1 MKKNLIL
8 FFVILLQFS
17 AVAQN
22 GELFYRF
29 EHLSNQEG
37 LSQNSISSIVQ
48 DKKGF
53 IWIGTY
59 DGLNR
64 YDGYNIKL
72 YRNDPNLPYSIADN
86 YIKTLLVD
94 HKGRVWVGTKSE
106 GISLYFPEENRFK
119 TIRKDRFNPNGLS
132 TNEVNVIFEDNAQ
145 RLWVGTSKGLNLLEN
160 DKEEIR
166 AVGGNEESIIA
177 DESGILT
184 KVFRKFYHNPKNA
197 QTISGNIINDITNFS
212 LNKILIATENG
223 ISEYNSNSEK
233 FKTIYHSPAKK
244 IAIKGLKLF
253 IANDKG
259 FKVLKYDGTRVTD
272 ELYNIDIRNINSF
285 AIKNDSIVWV
295 ATTNGLQVL
304 NIKTKKYNIV
314 RHNPLE
320 PNSLS
325 VNNINC
331 IFFDRTNVA
340 WIGTQLGGIN
350 KWDPGSKGIE
360 LYRKNPFNKNSLSSN
375 RVRSIFKDEQKNLF
389 IGTVDSGLNIWNLK
403 SNTFTHYF
411 HNPKDK
417 YSLPNNHVRVIFED
431 SKKRIWLGTEG
442 GICIFN
448 RKKKNF
454 TKIEIEGLLPKNEK
468 IWDITED
475 YKKAIWIASFGGG
488 LIEYFP
494 VTQKAKL
501 YQRKPSRSGSLS
513 DNRVT
518 TVFEDD
524 SHRLWVGTF
533 GGGLQEW
540 DRYSQTF
547 KHYRYSRKE
556 PKTISNNRIYSIFE
570 DSKHD
575 LWIGTKAGLNK
586 FQPKEGSFIRFTES
600 NGLPNNVVMG
610 IIEDKKRN
618 LWLST
623 NNGIAKLS
631 LTDYSIKSYD
641 VNDGLQSNEFLVG
654 SYFKDLNGKVYFGG
668 INGLNVFYP
677 GELTP
682 NQFVPQVAILDFKLF
697 NKSISNYKNK
707 IIEGNISYS
716 KEINLNYNQNVFSI
730 EFAAL
735 HFSQPMKNNY
745 QFQLYPFDKSW
756 VKTNANHRYATYTN
770 IEPGEYIFRVIG
782 SNSDGIWN
790 EEGVTLKINIT
801 PPLWQKTWFR
811 ILIIVIILL
820 GIFFWYRSH
829 INRIKNQKIALEE
842 EVNKRTQEIEEKNKQ
857 ITKQSKELEKLSW
870 VAQETQN
877 AVIIM
882 SPTGEIE
889 WVNLGFKRL
898 FGYRLGEWVKH
909 KSLNIIGPK
918 TSEKTKKAFNT
929 CIQEKSPVTYELIVT
944 HKEGMEVY
952 IQANLV
958 PILSYE
964 NDIIKIVA
972 VDSDITGLK
981 KAEVEIR
988 AQKEELEENK
998 KQLEYQNRQIEI
1010 KNENIK
1016 GSIRYALTLQKAV
1029 LPTIEHINKYFSSFV
1044 FYSPKDIVSGDFYW
1058 FHKTKDKDEYFI
1070 AVGDCTGHGVPG
1082 AFMSIIAN
1090 NLLNEIII
1098 QEKNSNPSNILTDL
1112 DTKLVQFLKQ
1122 DQNENTDG
1130 IDIALLKLEKKGKQL
1145 NVQFSGSKRPVAVY
1159 RNTKRELQIYKGS
1172 RKSIGGMLR
1181 KRTDVNFTNQD
1192 FTVSKNDII
1201 YLFSDGIV
1209 DQNNLK
1215 RKKFGSSNFFN
1226 LLLQIGSQEL
1236 SEQKETIKST
1246 LINHMI
1252 DTEQRDD
1259 ITILALKFD
1268 MTN

>member
-8 FFVILLQFS
+8 FFIILLQFS
-17 AVAQN
+17 AIAQN

-29 EHLSNQEG
+29 EHLSNQQG

-72 YRNDPNLPYSIADN
+72 YRNDPNLPFSIADN
-86 YIKTLLVD
+86 YIKTLFVD
-94 HKGRVWVGTKSE
+94 HEGKVWVGTKSE
-106 GISLYFPEENRFK
+106 GISLYLPEENRFK
-119 TIRKDRFNPNGLS
+119 TIKKDRFNPNGLS
-132 TNEVNVIFEDNAQ
+132 TNEINVIFEDDAQ
-145 RLWVGTSKGLNLLEN
+145 RLWVGTTHGLNLLEN
-160 DKEEIR
+160 DKEEIS
-166 AVGGNEESIIA
+166 AISGNEESIIA
-177 DESGILT
+177 DESGIFT
-184 KVFRKFYHNPKNA
+184 KIFRKFYHNPKNP
-197 QTISGNIINDITNFS
+197 QTISGNYINDITDLS
-212 LNKILIATENG
+212 LNKLLVATNNG
-223 ISEYNSNSEK
+223 ISEYNTSTEK
-233 FKTIYHSPAKK
+233 FKTIYHSQAKK
-244 IAIKGLKLF
+244 IAIKGSKLF
-253 IANDKG
+253 IANSKE
-259 FKVLKYDGTRVTD
+259 FKVLKYEGTRVTD
-272 ELYNIDIRNINSF
+272 KLYSIILNNINSF
-285 AIKNDSIVWV
+285 AIKNDSVIWV
-295 ATTNGLQVL
+295 ATTNGLHVI
-304 NIKTKKYNIV
+304 NIKSKKHNIV
-314 RHNPLE
+314 RNNPLE
-320 PNSLS
+320 ANSLS

-340 WIGTQLGGIN
+340 WLGTQLGGVN

-375 RVRSIFKDEQKNLF
+375 RVRSIYKDKQENLY

-403 SNTFTHYF
+403 SNKFSHYI

-442 GICIFN
+442 GLCTFDPQ
-448 RKKKNF
+448 KKKFN
-454 TKIEIEGLLPKNEK
+454 KIKIEGLIPENEK

-475 YKKAIWIASFGGG
+475 YKNAIWIASFGGG

-494 VTQKAKL
+494 ETKKSKI
-501 YQRKPSRSGSLS
+501 YIRKPSRSGSLS
-513 DNRVT
+513 DNKVT
-518 TVFEDD
+518 TVYEDN

-547 KHYRYSRKE
+547 KHYKYSRKD

-570 DSKHD
+570 DSKQN

-586 FQPKEGSFIRFTES
+586 YLPQEGTFVRFTES

-610 IIEDKKRN
+610 IIEDNNRN

-631 LTDYSIKSYD
+631 LTDYSVKSYD

-654 SYFKDLNGKVYFGG
+654 SYFKDLSGKVYFGG
-668 INGLNVFYP
+668 INGLNAFYP
-677 GELTP
+677 EELMP
-682 NQFVPQVAILDFKLF
+682 NQYVPQVVILDFKLF
-697 NKSISNYKNK
+697 NKSISEYKNK
-707 IIEGNISYS
+707 IIKGNVSYS
-716 KEINLNYNQNVFSI
+716 KVINLEYNQNVFSI

-735 HFSQPMKNNY
+735 HFSQPQKNKY

-756 VKTNANHRYATYTN
+756 IITSANQRYATYTN

-782 SNSDGIWN
+782 SNSDGVWN
-790 EEGVTLKINIT
+790 EEGATLKINIK
-801 PPLWQKTWFR
+801 PPLWQKIWFR
-811 ILIIVIILL
+811 ILIVVIILL

-829 INRIKNQKIALEE
+829 INRLQNQKIALEE

-857 ITKQSKELEKLSW
+857 ITKQAKELEKLSW

-882 SPTGEIE
+882 SPSGEIE
-889 WVNLGFKRL
+889 WVNVGFKRL

-909 KSLNIIGPK
+909 KSLNIIGPE
-918 TSEKTKKAFNT
+918 TSEETKKAFNK
-929 CIQEKSPVTYELIVT
+929 CIQNKEPVTYELTVT
-944 HKEGMEVY
+944 HKEGKEVY
-952 IQANLV
+952 VQANLV
-958 PILSYE
+958 PILSYD
-964 NDIIKIVA
+964 NDIIKIIA

-981 KAEVEIR
+981 KAEAEIR
-988 AQKEELEENK
+988 MQKEELEENK

-1029 LPTIEHINKYFSSFV
+1029 LPTTEQINKYFSSFI

-1058 FHKTKDKDEYFI
+1058 FHKTKDKDEYFM

-1098 QEKNSNPSNILTDL
+1098 QEKNGNPASILTDL
-1112 DTKLVQFLKQ
+1112 DIKLVQFLKQ

-1130 IDIALLKLEKKGKQL
+1130 MDIALIKIQKIDNQLKI
-1145 NVQFSGSKRPVAVY
+1145 QFSGSKRPVAVY
-1159 RNTKRELQIYKGS
+1159 RESKKEIQIYKGS

-1181 KRTDVNFTNQD
+1181 KRTDVDFTNQD
-1192 FTVSKNDII
+1192 FTVNKNDVI
-1201 YLFSDGIV
+1201 YLFSDGYV
-1209 DQNNLK
+1209 DQNNIS

-1226 LLLQIGSQEL
+1226 LLSQIGYKEL
-1236 SEQKETIKST
+1236 SEQKEIIKST
-1246 LINHMI
+1246 LKNHMLN
-1252 DTEQRDD
+1252 TEQRDD
-1259 ITILALKFD
+1259 ITIVALKLTD
-1268 MTN
+1268 